1 MRGCGSKMVD
11 ILSKAGQLTGIGQG
25 GGGGVDAG
33 TVILFVAIAILF
45 SIICAIG
52 TWFFV
57 RWWQYKFKIIIFQRI
72 NGQFQETTRR
82 RARII
87 PVGKGGDQAIILN
100 KPKKILPMP
109 TIQSGKNTFN
119 YFISDDGE
127 WINFSFGDFDEDRRE
142 AGSLFLDKEMRY
154 ARTSLQHMGE
164 ERYAGKGFWEK
175 YGGMVAYSV
184 LILVTCIGMY
194 LIVDKMVE
202 FHGSMSVTMDVAK
215 NVLDKADQILG
226 KVDSINSGGSGLIP
240 TT

>member
-1 MRGCGSKMVD
+1 MVD
-11 ILSKAGQLTGIGQG
+11 IISEAGKLTGIGQG
-25 GGGGVDAG
+25 GGDGIGGG
-33 TVILFVAIAILF
+33 IVILFLIITILF
-45 SIICAIG
+45 AGICAVG

-57 RWWQYKFKIIIFQRI
+57 RWWQYKFKIVIHQRI
-72 NGQFQETTRR
+72 NGQFQETARR
-82 RARII
+82 KARVV
-87 PVGKGGDQAIILN
+87 PVGKGGDQAIFLN

-142 AGSLFLDKEMRY
+142 VGSQFLDKEMRY

-175 YGGMVAYSV
+175 YGGMVAYAV

-202 FHGSMSVTMDVAK
+202 FNSAMGSSMDVAK
-215 NVLDKADQILG
+215 SVLEKADQILG
-226 KVDSINSGGSGLIP
+226 KVDSINSGGSGLKSA
-240 TT
+240 T